1 MATAPDRWRAEQLEA
16 ETAERQHRIWLR
28 KRGFSPEDLTILVG
42 DVQENALHHA
52 MREGLEELAEYIHKQ
67 VRLALVC
74 AVNGGRLSRKVYLP
88 NFSPLILRTPLPGRF
103 ADQGAERVRVD
114 TSAARLRQPTRLS
127 S

>member
-1 MATAPDRWRAEQLEA
+1 MATAPDRWRAEQLQA

-74 AVNGGRLSRKVYLP
+74 RRSQWRPAVAQGVTSQLLTSDPTYSTP
-88 NFSPLILRTPLPGRF
+88 RTIR
-103 ADQGAERVRVD
+103 
-114 TSAARLRQPTRLS
+114 
-127 S
+127 